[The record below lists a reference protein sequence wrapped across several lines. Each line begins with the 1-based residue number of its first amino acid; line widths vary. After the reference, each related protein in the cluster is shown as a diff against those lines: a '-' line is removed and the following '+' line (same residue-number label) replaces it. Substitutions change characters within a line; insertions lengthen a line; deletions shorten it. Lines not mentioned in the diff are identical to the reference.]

1 VLCASV
7 RPWSAAP
14 PWSVTIDININITS
28 AAGAQVVILSSQKT
42 LPVAVTVISFLDD
55 SWQLGIIVIPCI
67 ICHLTQLLMDSV
79 VASRWAHFTAEG
91 GPLGLGARQQE
102 YKPADKAAVGV

>member
-14 PWSVTIDININITS
+14 PSVTIDIYININITS
-28 AAGAQVVILSSQKT
+28 AAAQVVILSSQKT